1 MKTKYTDYLL
11 EIVNPPKPKSLTTP
25 PLEVTNPEAMKE
37 KPVKPAAAKPAAA
50 KPAATKP
57 VVAENPKA
65 PEKVAVTLDDA
76 QYQTIIGSLKN
87 FWTTLANAQTKAKPV
102 ENKPVAKKTNSP
114 SAQELADKETSGQI
128 KNSVAPV
135 ARPKTNS
142 DDLKNKL
149 ANEPKA
155 Q

>member
-11 EIVNPPKPKSLTTP
+11 EITNPPTPSLKTP

-37 KPVKPAAAKPAAA
+37 KPVKPAAKPAV
-50 KPAATKP
+50 KP
-57 VVAENPKA
+57 VVKPVSKPVSKPVEKT

-76 QYQTIIGSLKN
+76 QYQNIIGSLKN
-87 FWTTLANAQTKAKPV
+87 FWTTLANAQTKAKPA
-102 ENKPVAKKTNSP
+102 ETKPVEPT
-114 SAQELADKETSGQI
+114 ET
-128 KNSVAPV
+128 KPVEPTETKPV

>member
-11 EIVNPPKPKSLTTP
+11 EIINPPKPKSLKTP
-25 PLEVTNPEAMKE
+25 PLEVTNPDAMKE
-37 KPVKPAAAKPAAA
+37 KPAVAKPTAAKPIS
-50 KPAATKP
+50 KP
-57 VVAENPKA
+57 VEKA

-87 FWTTLANAQTKAKPV
+87 FWTTLANAQTKPETKPV
-102 ENKPVAKKTNSP
+102 ETKPVETKPVAKKTNSP

-128 KNSVAPV
+128 KNSVSPV

-142 DDLKNKL
+142 DELKNKL